1 MQPLLV
7 RDVMTDQVVTVRSF
21 AKFRD
26 ITTAM
31 LERDVGALPVV
42 DVMGHVLG
50 VVSRTD
56 LVSKQSRPGAW
67 EKLTVRGRKTRAT
80 ARATTAAR
88 LMTGNPITVTPDT
101 TLTRAAHLMQ
111 RHAITHLPVINEHRV
126 VIGIVARGDLLGMFL
141 RDDEAIREDVV
152 RDVLIEGI
160 DADPGT
166 IEVKVE
172 DGIVTVTGK
181 VDYASTAGYALREIR
196 TIPGVI
202 DVVDELKWR
211 TDDTRPHAAPMFDAD
226 PISGRTLRRMP

>member
-21 AKFRD
+21 AKFRE
-26 ITTAM
+26 ITAVM
-31 LERDVGALPVV
+31 LEREVGALPVV
-42 DVMGHVLG
+42 DSMGHALG

-56 LVSKQSRPGAW
+56 LVAKQARPGAW
-67 EKLTVRGRKTRAT
+67 EKLTARGRRTRAT

-88 LMTGNPITVTPDT
+88 LMTEHPITVTADT
-101 TLTRAAHLMQ
+101 TLTRAAYLMQ
-111 RHAITHLPVINEHRV
+111 RHAITHLPVVDERNV

-141 RDDEAIREDVV
+141 RDDDAIREDIV

-166 IEVKVE
+166 IDVTVA
-172 DGIVTVTGK
+172 DGIVTVTGM
-181 VDYASTAGYALREIR
+181 VDYASTAAYALREVH

-211 TDDTRPHAAPMFDAD
+211 TDDTRPHAAPLF
-226 PISGRTLRRMP
+226 

>member
-21 AKFRD
+21 AKFRE
-26 ITTAM
+26 ITAAM
-31 LERDVGALPVV
+31 LEREVGALPVV
-42 DVMGHVLG
+42 DSMGHPLG

-56 LVSKQSRPGAW
+56 LVAKQARPGAW
-67 EKLTVRGRKTRAT
+67 EKLTVRGRKAHAT

-88 LMTGNPITVTPDT
+88 LMTEHPITVTPDA

-111 RHAITHLPVINEHRV
+111 RHAITHLPVVDEHNV

-141 RDDEAIREDVV
+141 RADDAIREDVV

-160 DADPGT
+160 DAEPGT
-166 IEVKVE
+166 IDVTVA
-172 DGIVTVTGK
+172 DGIVTVTGM
-181 VDYASTAGYALREIR
+181 VDYASTADYALREIG

-202 DVVDELKWR
+202 DVVDKLKWR
-211 TDDTRPHAAPMFDAD
+211 TDDTRPHAAPMF
-226 PISGRTLRRMP
+226 